1 MKTYL
6 AHIAFGWLTAGGVL
20 HFLVDVVSQY
30 VRGKRPPGD
39 ATTLYYGLN
48 TAFALGQV
56 LFGLLCLW
64 LAWRQPDF
72 LANRMITALCV
83 AGGAGW
89 LVITYAFMEYREPKI
104 MAMIFL
110 ALLIAAIVA
119 ARPIH

>member
-6 AHIAFGWLTAGGVL
+6 AHIAFGWLAATGVL

-39 ATTLYYGLN
+39 AATLYYGLN
-48 TAFALGQV
+48 TAFSLGQV

-64 LAWRQPDF
+64 LVWRQPDF
-72 LANRMITALCV
+72 LANRMIAVLCV

-89 LVITYAFMEYREPKI
+89 LAITYAFMEYREPKI
-104 MAMIFL
+104 VAMIFL